1 MPDAAMCQKIFAS
14 NDSSVAV
21 ETFETGMFRKRRVI
35 LFFESFSGAFFH
47 SPDSPQNSRLE
58 LQVDASSIIC
68 REPSLSSGK
77 RRQITQCARE
87 VVLAAA
93 QYPKIVFR
101 STTLTEK
108 PLRGFV
114 MHGDLTIRGVT
125 RTTKANLGLSEMSH
139 DRLQL
144 DADASIRLKDF
155 GIDPPSSLFGL
166 MRLSQE
172 AMVHVLLWTNTPG
185 L

>member
-1 MPDAAMCQKIFAS
+1 MCQKIFAS

-21 ETFETGMFRKRRVI
+21 EAFERGLFRKRRLI

-47 SPDSPQNSRLE
+47 SLDSPQSSRLE
-58 LQVDASSIIC
+58 LQVDAASIVC
-68 REPSLSSGK
+68 RERSLSSGK
-77 RRQITQCARE
+77 RRRITQCARE
-87 VVLAAA
+87 VVLAAG
-93 QYPKIVFR
+93 QYPQIVFR
-101 STTLTEK
+101 STSLTEK

-114 MHGDLTIRGVT
+114 MQGDLTIRGIT
-125 RTTKANLGLSEMSH
+125 RTTKANLGLSEMSN

-144 DADASIRLKDF
+144 DADATIRLDDF
-155 GIDPPSSLFGL
+155 GIKPPSSLFGL
-166 MRLSQE
+166 TNLSQE